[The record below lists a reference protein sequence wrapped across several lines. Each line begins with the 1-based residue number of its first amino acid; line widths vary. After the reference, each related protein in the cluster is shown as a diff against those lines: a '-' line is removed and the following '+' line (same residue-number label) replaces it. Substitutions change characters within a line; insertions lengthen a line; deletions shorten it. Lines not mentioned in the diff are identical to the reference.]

1 MIQELFILGNAI
13 CAIGAFLHI
22 KRVWKNRKVLSD
34 YSPFGSLLISLAC
47 LVFATIYV
55 IEGQVITLVFAVPT
69 LVFWWFVMIASAIL
83 KYKRK

>member
-13 CAIGAFLHI
+13 CAVGAALHI

-34 YSPFGSLLISLAC
+34 YSPFGSLLTSLAC
-47 LVFATIYV
+47 SVFATIYV
-55 IEGQVITLVFAVPT
+55 IEGQIITLAFALPT
-69 LVFWWFVMIASAIL
+69 LIFWWFVMFVSTIR